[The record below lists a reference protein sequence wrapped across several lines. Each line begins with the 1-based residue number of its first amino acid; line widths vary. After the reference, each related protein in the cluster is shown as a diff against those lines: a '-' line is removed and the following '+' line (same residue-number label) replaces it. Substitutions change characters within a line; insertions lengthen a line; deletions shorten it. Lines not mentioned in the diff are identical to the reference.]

1 LHLQY
6 TRCKRQPDVGRNA
19 YPTPTSLIF
28 ATTTARCAVA
38 VFDAWAAAKPAA
50 QANLKG
56 ERMNEIQQYIVTRT
70 ICLDHEQLLLLE
82 GKPGTRL
89 RVIHGGI
96 WLTTDN
102 ELRDQFPRT
111 GDEVVIKAHRRSII
125 ESIGKSTI
133 ELLEPLRGGTLKRL
147 VAALRR
153 RLPAEQAL

>member
-1 LHLQY
+1 
-6 TRCKRQPDVGRNA
+6 
-19 YPTPTSLIF
+19 
-28 ATTTARCAVA
+28 
-38 VFDAWAAAKPAA
+38 
-50 QANLKG
+50 
-56 ERMNEIQQYIVTRT
+56 
-70 ICLDHEQLLLLE
+70 LLLLE